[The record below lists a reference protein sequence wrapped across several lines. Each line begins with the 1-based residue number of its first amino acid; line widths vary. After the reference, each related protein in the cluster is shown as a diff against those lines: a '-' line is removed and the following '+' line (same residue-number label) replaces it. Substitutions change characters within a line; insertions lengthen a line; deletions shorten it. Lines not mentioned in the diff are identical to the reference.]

1 MVTLIVF
8 IAGLVGKVANNL
20 AGETQSGAGVA
31 AITNIIATL
40 PGDVATIIV
49 NFIAG
54 LGLG

>member
-20 AGETQSGAGVA
+20 AGETQSAAGVT
-31 AITNIIATL
+31 AITSIIATL
-40 PGDVATIIV
+40 PGDIATMVV
-49 NFIAG
+49 NFVAG